1 MCLMAVLLLLH
12 HRFTHQTTAMK
23 ILFDESEATAARQ
36 IKELVA
42 GISPEVE
49 VLKIPSLFSRLL
61 RVSFRERSPVQRY
74 LVRKGTR
81 LFPIAVEDIAYFY
94 VKGRFSCIKTV
105 CDTEHILE
113 KSLDEIEL
121 EVDGNIFFRINRQ
134 FIVSYPSIRQVHAW
148 FNGKLKIWLS
158 PDIGEDVIVS
168 RLKAADF
175 RKWLGE

>member
-1 MCLMAVLLLLH
+1 
-12 HRFTHQTTAMK
+12 MK
-23 ILFDESEATAARQ
+23 ILFDESETTAANQ
-36 IKELVA
+36 IRELVA

-49 VLKIPSLFSRLL
+49 VVKVPSLFSRLL
-61 RVSFRERSPVQRY
+61 RVSFRDRSPVQRY

-113 KSLDEIEL
+113 KSLDDIEL
-121 EVDGNIFFRINRQ
+121 EVDSSVFFRINRQ
-134 FIVSYPSIRQVHAW
+134 FIVSYTSIRQVHAW
-148 FNGKLKIWLS
+148 FNGKLKVWLS
-158 PDIGEDVIVS
+158 PDIAEDVIVS
-168 RLKAADF
+168 RLKAAEF